1 VCRLL
6 PNLARWVL
14 DHSGSWLVMAGVA
27 IVILYLVLRILR
39 RAVTAS
45 LRLALIAGTLV
56 VIAVALLVLSNLLRS
71 RGLALP

>member
-1 VCRLL
+1 LL
-6 PNLARWVL
+6 PNLAQWVL
-14 DHSGSWLVMAGVA
+14 DSSGSWLAIAVAA

-39 RAVTAS
+39 RAVKAS

-56 VIAVALLVLSNLLRS
+56 VIAVAVLVLNSLLRS

>member
-6 PNLARWVL
+6 PNLAQWVL

-39 RAVTAS
+39 RAVKAS
-45 LRLALIAGTLV
+45 LRLALIAGTLA
-56 VIAVALLVLSNLLRS
+56 VIAVALLVLNNLLRS

>member
-1 VCRLL
+1 
-6 PNLARWVL
+6 
-14 DHSGSWLVMAGVA
+14 MAGVA
-27 IVILYLVLRILR
+27 IVTLYLVLRTLR

-56 VIAVALLVLSNLLRS
+56 VIAVALLVLNNLLRR